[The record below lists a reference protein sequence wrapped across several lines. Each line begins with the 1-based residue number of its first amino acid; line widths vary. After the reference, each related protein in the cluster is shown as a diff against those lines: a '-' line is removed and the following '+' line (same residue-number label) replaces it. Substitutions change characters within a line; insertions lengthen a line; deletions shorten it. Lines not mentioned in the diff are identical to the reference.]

1 IKCKTSD
8 GGVINVRVSHL
19 LQSSV
24 FKNMW
29 KDLDMS
35 PKDLEEFEFKVNV
48 ETNIFSKVVEWMGE
62 HIGKEDPKI
71 EDDPATRQRK
81 PLAFSEYETDF
92 FKVGVEEIANLIKAA
107 NYLDIKSL
115 YYSGCQALAN
125 VIGNKTPEELREL
138 FGLEV
143 GVEEIANL
151 IKAANYLDIKSLYY
165 SGCQALAN
173 VIGNKT
179 PEELRELFGLEDD
192 LTEDEKADIRRR
204 NMWCNY

>member
-1 IKCKTSD
+1 MSDTEIAASDVECNGESVGKQSAPFTDEQMQMEIKCKTSD

-24 FKNMW
+24 FMNMW

-62 HIGKEDPKI
+62 HIGKPDPQI

-81 PLAFSEYETDF
+81 ALTFSEYETDF
-92 FKVGVEEIANLIKAA
+92 FK
-107 NYLDIKSL
+107 
-115 YYSGCQALAN
+115 YYYGCQAMAN
-125 VIGNKTPEELREL
+125 FIGNKTPEE
-138 FGLEV
+138 
-143 GVEEIANL
+143 I
-151 IKAANYLDIKSLYY
+151 
-165 SGCQALAN
+165 
-173 VIGNKT
+173 
-179 PEELRELFGLEDD
+179 RELFGLEDD

>member
-1 IKCKTSD
+1 MSDGEQRDASDSEVNAEGSVEKQPAPFTDEQMQMEIKCKTSD

-62 HIGKEDPKI
+62 HIGKPDPKI

-92 FKVGVEEIANLIKAA
+92 FKVGVEEIANM
-107 NYLDIKSL
+107 
-115 YYSGCQALAN
+115 
-125 VIGNKTPEELREL
+125 
-138 FGLEV
+138 
-143 GVEEIANL
+143 

>member
-1 IKCKTSD
+1 MSDGEQHDASDSEVNAEGSVEKQPAPFTDEQMQMEIKCKTSD
-8 GGVINVRVSHL
+8 GGVINVRLSHL

-115 YYSGCQALAN
+115 YYSGCH
-125 VIGNKTPEELREL
+125 
-138 FGLEV
+138 
-143 GVEEIANL
+143 
-151 IKAANYLDIKSLYY
+151 
-165 SGCQALAN
+165 ALAN

>member
-29 KDLDMS
+29 KVLDFGFEIILLADLDMS

-62 HIGKEDPKI
+62 HIGKPDPKI

-92 FKVGVEEIANLIKAA
+92 FKVGVEEIANM
-107 NYLDIKSL
+107 
-115 YYSGCQALAN
+115 
-125 VIGNKTPEELREL
+125 
-138 FGLEV
+138 
-143 GVEEIANL
+143 

>member
-1 IKCKTSD
+1 MSDTEQAASDVECNGESVQKQPAAFTDEQMQMEIKCKTSD
-8 GGVINVRVSHL
+8 GGVINVCVSHL
-19 LQSSV
+19 LQSNV
-24 FKNMW
+24 FMNMW

-48 ETNIFSKVVEWMGE
+48 ETNTFSKVVEWMGE
-62 HIGKEDPKI
+62 HIGKPDPKI

-81 PLAFSEYETDF
+81 ALTLSEYETDF

-115 YYSGCQALAN
+115 YYYGCQAMAN
-125 VIGNKTPEELREL
+125 FIGNKTPEE
-138 FGLEV
+138 
-143 GVEEIANL
+143 I
-151 IKAANYLDIKSLYY
+151 
-165 SGCQALAN
+165 
-173 VIGNKT
+173 
-179 PEELRELFGLEDD
+179 RELFGLEDD

>member
-1 IKCKTSD
+1 MSDTEIAASDVECNGESVGKQSAPFTDEQMQMEIKCKTSD

-24 FKNMW
+24 FMNMW

-62 HIGKEDPKI
+62 HIGKPDPTI

-81 PLAFSEYETDF
+81 ALTFSEYETDF

-115 YYSGCQALAN
+115 AMAN
-125 VIGNKTPEELREL
+125 FIGNKTPEE
-138 FGLEV
+138 
-143 GVEEIANL
+143 I
-151 IKAANYLDIKSLYY
+151 
-165 SGCQALAN
+165 
-173 VIGNKT
+173 
-179 PEELRELFGLEDD
+179 RELFGLEDD